1 MNKEQGKS
9 LTYLF
14 SLLSDFDKK
23 SFIAKKKKNVSLIL
37 LSKTRIT
44 EDFWLRRANEE
55 KKIEIG

>member
-23 SFIAKKKKNVSLIL
+23 KSRIAKKKKNLSLIL

-55 KKIEIG
+55 KK